1 MNSFATADPEPILE
15 VKDLVKHFV
24 SSGSWSWQQRR
35 KTRAVDGISFKLLP
49 GSTLALVG
57 ESGCGKSTTA
67 KLILQLLEPDS
78 GDIRLCGESVT
89 KPKKNALRRLR
100 RNVQMVFQDPYA
112 SLTPHLKI
120 GAVLREPFLVKG
132 VRPRYEIN
140 ERVRSVLT
148 AVGLDPDI
156 AQRFPHELSG
166 GQRQRVGIARAI
178 AGEPRLIV
186 CDEPVSALD
195 VSIRSQIINL
205 LLDLQKS
212 RGLSFLFISHDLDL
226 VAHVSDVVAVM
237 YLGKIVEQAPAATFF
252 AQPRHPY
259 SQALLAS
266 SPIPDPRRRTKPAI
280 RGEIMAGTEL
290 GAGCRFR
297 NRCPLAVS
305 LCAAAEPELQTITES
320 HEVACHR
327 ADETAYTHEAS
338 QFQTH
343 ANK

>member
-1 MNSFATADPEPILE
+1 MNNAAAANLEPILE

-24 SSGSWSWQQRR
+24 RSGNWPWQPNRVI
-35 KTRAVDGISFKLLP
+35 RAVDGISFKLLP

-78 GDIRLCGESVT
+78 GDIRLDGESVARPNKGVLT
-89 KPKKNALRRLR
+89 RLR
-100 RNVQMVFQDPYA
+100 RNAQMVFQDPYA
-112 SLTPHLKI
+112 SLTPHLRI
-120 GAVLREPFLVKG
+120 GVILREPFLVKG
-132 VRPRYEIN
+132 VRPRLEIG
-140 ERVRSVLT
+140 ERIKDVLT

-178 AGEPRLIV
+178 ASEPRLIV

-195 VSIRSQIINL
+195 VSVRSQIINL

-212 RGLSFLFISHDLDL
+212 RGLAYLFISHDLDL
-226 VAHVSDVVAVM
+226 VAHVSDAVAVM
-237 YLGKIVEQAPAATFF
+237 YLGRIVEQAPAATFF

-266 SPIPDPRRRTKPAI
+266 SPIPDPGKRTKPAI
-280 RGEIMAGTEL
+280 RGEIAAGAEL

-297 NRCPLAVS
+297 NRCPLAVGR
-305 LCAAAEPELQTITES
+305 CAEAEPELRSIVDN
-320 HEVACHR
+320 HVVACHR
-327 ADETAYTHEAS
+327 AEETALRI
-338 QFQTH
+338 
-343 ANK
+343 

>member
-1 MNSFATADPEPILE
+1 MNSVAAKKTEPVLE
-15 VKDLVKHFV
+15 VEDLVKHFA
-24 SSGSWSWQQRR
+24 GTAAWPWQPTRPI
-35 KTRAVDGISFKLLP
+35 RAVDGISFKLMP
-49 GSTLALVG
+49 SSTLALVG

-78 GDIRLCGESVT
+78 GDIRLDGQSVAR
-89 KPKKNALRRLR
+89 PLEDALKRLR

-112 SLTPHLKI
+112 SLTPHLRI
-120 GAVLREPFLVKG
+120 GATLREPFLVRG
-132 VRPRYEIN
+132 GRSRIEIG
-140 ERVRSVLT
+140 EHIKSVLT
-148 AVGLDPDI
+148 AVGLDPEI
-156 AQRFPHELSG
+156 AERFPHELSG

-212 RGLSFLFISHDLDL
+212 RGLSYLFISHDLDL

-237 YLGKIVEQAPAATFF
+237 YLGKIVEQAPTTSFF

-266 SPIPDPRRRTKPAI
+266 SPVPDPRRRAKPAI
-280 RGEIMAGTEL
+280 RGEIGSGTAL
-290 GAGCRFR
+290 ATGCRFR
-297 NRCPLAVS
+297 DRCPLAADI
-305 LCAAAEPELQTITES
+305 CAEAEPKLRDVAGS
-320 HEVACHR
+320 HSVACHR
-327 ADETAYTHEAS
+327 ADETAFAHQQEETS
-338 QFQTH
+338 
-343 ANK
+343 